1 MKCLVWRDT
10 ACITGAAWHDDVHG
24 DGEGV
29 TAQVSALF
37 HIASTKEPPA
47 IPQRLSKEGR
57 DFLLRCFNR

>member
-1 MKCLVWRDT
+1 MPY
-10 ACITGAAWHDDVHG
+10 IEGSAWDGDAHG
-24 DGEGV
+24 HGEKV

>member
-1 MKCLVWRDT
+1 M
-10 ACITGAAWHDDVHG
+10 
-24 DGEGV
+24 
-29 TAQVSALF
+29 SALF